1 METQGSTNN
10 EGYVRE
16 FFNISNS
23 AARIIADP
31 RCEPV
36 DSVKR
41 NLTGVIL
48 TGVISLLMLVSVI
61 GRPNVYMLVGTGFCL
76 GVFYMMLMLYLRTI
90 KALKIT
96 KGIPGGKVLQFDSE
110 SVSAVCDT
118 HILKSFW
125 REIQCVRVYKYTMV
139 FVPKTVRGAMIVSP
153 IENLGM
159 TLAFMRENG
168 IQMNLVRPAGTPEPG
183 KTAEPSESAEPTK
196 PAEPSESADPAQPA
210 ESTEPA
216 APEA

>member
-1 METQGSTNN
+1 METQGSTNT

-31 RCEPV
+31 GCEPV

-48 TGVISLLMLVSVI
+48 TGVISLLMVVSVI
-61 GRPNVYMLVGTGFCL
+61 GRSNAYMFVGTGFCL

-139 FVPKTVRGAMIVSP
+139 FVPKTIRGAMIVSP

-159 TLAFMRENG
+159 TLAYMRENG

-183 KTAEPSESAEPTK
+183 KPAQSAEPEK
-196 PAEPSESADPAQPA
+196 PAQPA
-210 ESTEPA
+210 ESAGPVQPAEPA